1 MADEP
6 EEKGED
12 EAEDETSDDGEVKSG
27 VLAAMSDV
35 AGKAS
40 EAKRQFAA
48 EEEESA
54 DENEKAAEKKKGA
67 AEFAE
72 RLHERIVEEEG

>member
-12 EAEDETSDDGEVKSG
+12 EAEDEAGDDGEIKSG
-27 VLAAMSDV
+27 VLSAMNDV

-40 EAKRQFAA
+40 QAKRQLAA
-48 EEEESA
+48 EEKKSA
-54 DENEKAAEKKKGA
+54 DEDEETTKNQERA